1 MDMYRERFRQA
12 QEYADRVL
20 HIKKGHYLDD
30 ITAEAIC
37 EDETA
42 YDPEIRYWSRLCSYR
57 KMADENRQTQ
67 TQQLA
72 VKEWLRQTVANGG
85 SAAFALRCDGSELS
99 VLYGASMQNYEAPLR
114 THLPE
119 CELRPAVPHEGS
131 YRYNGL
137 ITGSILSQKIA
148 DLFAASNLR
157 DTYIAC
163 LAMPVSP
170 QEIQEKLEENRDM
183 IAYFSTYKSFQRAYG
198 NASRRIEE
206 VPVPGVVQAI
216 ALLKEENDYLEHHMG
231 GGFARTVVKFGAN
244 TAEDRSRLASLIR
257 SCMECDRDL
266 QSPAE
271 PPRTFAL
278 HNPCDTWNDCLKVPS
293 VQFGEA
299 PENERVYLLTLQ
311 DIPGIAS
318 FCLPPACS
326 CDGFYV
332 KDYTVDEDAMDAF
345 PVTNPVHAQGIEL
358 GTIANSSARS
368 VIPFSALH
376 SHAFVTGATETGKT
390 TTVKKILLELHA
402 AGIPFTVI
410 EAAKKEYMP
419 LISQVPELRV
429 FTPGNDGNTLS
440 FNPLQ
445 PEDGILIENHVAA
458 VVRALT
464 AAAGGEHPIPEACD
478 GLLKQTYQQFGW
490 KYGMMAYTDEHRPFP
505 TFKNVLDNVDS
516 YIAAHARYGPEVR
529 QNLTAALT
537 LRTETM
543 HSGAMGSLFSN
554 AKGLQAAEIL
564 AAPCVIELADFSP
577 QSASFIMNILLYKFH
592 SYLSRQPESSQLNQV
607 IVVEEAHNVFKRT
620 LSEEN
625 GRALSNEYFDKM
637 LAEIRSS
644 GTGLLLSDQR
654 ASLLSEAVMANTSV
668 KILHA
673 LTDSEDRK
681 TVGTSVNLSDFQLKK
696 LAEFRP
702 GECVVAIRGQHGV
715 QHAQVTAPA
724 GEQELHSACHICT
737 TRFRC
742 RRNAVKSML
751 AGMDSTRIAFH
762 VSKIQAEPYN
772 VALLERNITNML
784 RDLNVTASDATKI
797 CLLGEIL
804 DTYGRSSLQEKRII
818 VNSYAKYLRRREEH
832 E

>member
-1 MDMYRERFRQA
+1 MKVGQAHDFNRGRRQQKFSASIRERG
-12 QEYADRVL
+12 L
-20 HIKKGHYLDD
+20 
-30 ITAEAIC
+30 
-37 EDETA
+37 
-42 YDPEIRYWSRLCSYR
+42 SY
-57 KMADENRQTQ
+57 
-67 TQQLA
+67 
-72 VKEWLRQTVANGG
+72 
-85 SAAFALRCDGSELS
+85 
-99 VLYGASMQNYEAPLR
+99 
-114 THLPE
+114 
-119 CELRPAVPHEGS
+119 
-131 YRYNGL
+131 
-137 ITGSILSQKIA
+137 
-148 DLFAASNLR
+148 
-157 DTYIAC
+157 
-163 LAMPVSP
+163 
-170 QEIQEKLEENRDM
+170 
-183 IAYFSTYKSFQRAYG
+183 
-198 NASRRIEE
+198 
-206 VPVPGVVQAI
+206 
-216 ALLKEENDYLEHHMG
+216 
-231 GGFARTVVKFGAN
+231 
-244 TAEDRSRLASLIR
+244 
-257 SCMECDRDL
+257 
-266 QSPAE
+266 
-271 PPRTFAL
+271 
-278 HNPCDTWNDCLKVPS
+278 
-293 VQFGEA
+293 
-299 PENERVYLLTLQ
+299 
-311 DIPGIAS
+311 
-318 FCLPPACS
+318 
-326 CDGFYV
+326 
-332 KDYTVDEDAMDAF
+332 
-345 PVTNPVHAQGIEL
+345 
-358 GTIANSSARS
+358 
-368 VIPFSALH
+368 
-376 SHAFVTGATETGKT
+376 TE
-390 TTVKKILLELHA
+390 
-402 AGIPFTVI
+402 
-410 EAAKKEYMP
+410 
-419 LISQVPELRV
+419 
-429 FTPGNDGNTLS
+429 
-440 FNPLQ
+440 
-445 PEDGILIENHVAA
+445 
-458 VVRALT
+458 
-464 AAAGGEHPIPEACD
+464 
-478 GLLKQTYQQFGW
+478 
-490 KYGMMAYTDEHRPFP
+490 EHRPFP

-543 HSGAMGSLFSN
+543 YSGAMGSLFSN

-592 SYLSRQPESSQLNQV
+592 SYLSRQPESSQLNRV

-625 GRALSNEYFDKM
+625 GCALSNEYFDKM

-644 GTGLLLSDQR
+644 GTGLILSDQR

-681 TVGTSVNLSDFQLKK
+681 TVGASANLSDFQLKK

-818 VNSYAKYLRRREEH
+818 VNSYAKYLKRREEH